1 MVAVAVACG
10 FWSCGNG
17 GHHEPRPTVGVAEG
31 ASARPDADWG
41 GLTYLERPNYRGH
54 KLLRLKCNFKKI

>member
-1 MVAVAVACG
+1 MVAVACG

-41 GLTYLERPNYRGH
+41 GLTYLEGPNCRGH
-54 KLLRLKCNFKKI
+54 NF